1 MSKYSAPDSSNSFES
16 ISLGKISEDVKRHEI
31 GKILECGLTE
41 QDVRLFK
48 LLKENYILTA
58 RELMETCQEY
68 DKYQLEQNTMPA
80 NMTQDED
87 VGQKLVKL
95 IQQLRF
101 DKLSIGSLMRVVRSQ
116 KYENISDN
124 LCELKQIQM
133 RVPKLSKYVD

>member
-1 MSKYSAPDSSNSFES
+1 MVGYRRLDQFDRLQSFDYNQDLESRVSKYSAPDSSNSFES

-31 GKILECGLTE
+31 GKTLECGLTE

-87 VGQKLVKL
+87 VG
-95 IQQLRF
+95 
-101 DKLSIGSLMRVVRSQ
+101 
-116 KYENISDN
+116 
-124 LCELKQIQM
+124 
-133 RVPKLSKYVD
+133 